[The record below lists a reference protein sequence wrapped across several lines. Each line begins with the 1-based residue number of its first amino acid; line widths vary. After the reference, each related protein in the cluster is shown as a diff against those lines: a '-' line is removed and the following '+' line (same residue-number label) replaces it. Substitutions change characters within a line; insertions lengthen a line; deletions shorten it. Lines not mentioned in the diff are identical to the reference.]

1 MVTSV
6 TRYLPRYT
14 QSDTP
19 PHKTEP
25 DEHILECI
33 EILPLQEFSH
43 RLRRIAWVDKE
54 GWKTGDRMILR
65 ALISSLAKGS
75 SLPRANYGHTDPTH
89 HADVLHLFARILWD
103 QQAIDGVDGG
113 RVVGR
118 W

>member
-43 RLRRIAWVDKE
+43 RLRRIAGVDKE
-54 GWKTGDRMILR
+54 GWKVGDGMILHGIVSGFTKVLSG
-65 ALISSLAKGS
+65 AS
-75 SLPRANYGHTDPTH
+75 YGHADTTH
-89 HADVLHLFARILWD
+89 YANFLHLFARILWD